1 MSTTKLIGIVAM
13 TENGIIAI
21 DDQLPVDSKHDMNF
35 FKTMTSGHTV
45 IMGRRTFDTLK
56 QPLPNRR
63 NIVITRQKLDT
74 MHKSVYYTDSYVNAF
89 RYVPIEEDKVFVMGG
104 AQIYRD
110 LIPMCDEVY
119 VTIFGVFEYKDIN
132 PYERDLTMFPYG
144 IYTGEDLA
152 QLYEYFPNSDTVEE
166 FEENGMVHKIL
177 RFSKV

>member
-13 TENGIIAI
+13 TENGVIAI
-21 DDQLPVDSKHDMNF
+21 DDQLPMDSKHDMNF
-35 FKTMTSGHTV
+35 FKTMTSEHTV

-74 MHKSVYYTDSYVNAF
+74 IHKSVYYTDSYVNAF

-119 VTIFGVFEYKDIN
+119 VTIFGYKVLNSTDK
-132 PYERDLTMFPYG
+132 DLTMFPYG

-152 QLYEYFPNSDTVEE
+152 ELYDYFPNSDIIEE

>member
-1 MSTTKLIGIVAM
+1 MNTTKLIGIVAM
-13 TENGIIAI
+13 TENGVIAI

-35 FKTMTSGHTV
+35 FKTMTTGHTV

-56 QPLPNRR
+56 QPLPNRH

-119 VTIFGVFEYKDIN
+119 VTIFGCKVHKPADK
-132 PYERDLTMFPYG
+132 DLTMFPYG
-144 IYTGEDLA
+144 IYTGEDSAELCD
-152 QLYEYFPNSDTVEE
+152 YFPNSDTIEE

-177 RFSKV
+177 RFNKV

>member
-21 DDQLPVDSKHDMNF
+21 NDELPVKSKYDMNF
-35 FKTMTSGHTV
+35 FKTMTEGHTV
-45 IMGRRTFDTLK
+45 IMGRRTFDTIGK
-56 QPLPNRR
+56 PLPNRH

-74 MHKSVYYTDSYVNAF
+74 PHKSVYYTDSYVNAF
-89 RYVPIEEDKVFVMGG
+89 RYVPLEEDKVFIMGG

-119 VTIFGVFEYKDIN
+119 VTVFGYKVLNHYDKK
-132 PYERDLTMFPYG
+132 LTIFPYG
-144 IYTGEDLA
+144 VFDKLGDLSS
-152 QLYEYFPNSDTVEE
+152 LYDYFENSEIIDE
-166 FEENGMVHKIL
+166 FDENGLRHKIL